1 MSYQSCEDCGC
12 RMYGGICSNCQ
23 EELYIMENQSDYED
37 FSVTQEFMN
46 AADEQRQLLKERQSR

>member
-1 MSYQSCEDCGC
+1 
-12 RMYGGICSNCQ
+12 MYGGICSNCQ

>member
-1 MSYQSCEDCGC
+1 VSYQSCEDCGC